1 MSPQASIM
9 TGTVQSVAPEGRPG
23 HRPWRRSRELRAS
36 PEEMQ
41 ELLLPTP
48 VEMHKVGSGTQGAR
62 EAGAHVP
69 MRPPLGPSPL
79 QASFSSTSKTQE

>member
-9 TGTVQSVAPEGRPG
+9 TGTVQSMAPEGRPG

-36 PEEMQ
+36 PEETQ

-48 VEMHKVGSGTQGAR
+48 VEMHKVGTGAQGAR
-62 EAGAHVP
+62 EAEVHVP
-69 MRPPLGPSPL
+69 MPPQLGPAPL